1 MATQDGKK
9 KIPDKK
15 KGKKKASQTVK
26 AEKKTVSGNTEL
38 KKNCAEKNSTAEEK
52 MEKKKNTSSKP
63 VSVNKDVEVPEDTAE
78 DKVVPEAKE
87 KGTDKTTEKTEEK
100 TTEKEKTEP
109 AIVKKD
115 DAEAAVEA
123 LIPETDDYAGNTD
136 EFTLP
141 KPEGELSPCGI
152 KEPCYVFSPMEKK
165 IGMIVLGIII
175 VTSLIVILLVPCAF
189 GADFDTAG
197 SHGGFIGTPAE
208 NTVSE
213 GYNTETG
220 KISFSAKGAIGAKL
234 GESVQIRFG
243 SDGPEILWYYSP
255 WKDRNESDNF
265 QKKYELW
272 HGKRVWRVR
281 DGRFY
286 PRVVTSYRAMP
297 RWGMDRTTFH
307 RYGRGPL
314 RR

>member
-78 DKVVPEAKE
+78 DKVVPETKE
-87 KGTDKTTEKTEEK
+87 KGTDKTTEKTE
-100 TTEKEKTEP
+100 EKEKTEP